1 MCYYCTVDSGNY
13 PGGTSSHIV
22 TEYILATTLQSH
34 QLTDTIWTCP
44 GLPDVKWIHPDV
56 LEDETIENYQ
66 DQPKSEECLGS
77 NRIYTA

>member
-1 MCYYCTVDSGNY
+1 MEPVVTLSQSTYWSQLSSLTNSLTLFGPALDCLMLNGSTLMFY
-13 PGGTSSHIV
+13 P
-22 TEYILATTLQSH
+22 
-34 QLTDTIWTCP
+34 D
-44 GLPDVKWIHPDV
+44 D